1 MHPMNE
7 SELDLQ
13 FLQLIRV
20 NGNMYHLLMSG
31 WTHTDIIKT
40 LSRLA
45 KQGIVKVKDSGTSMT
60 AKGNHYFNNLCKTL
74 GKKGISR
81 YLSPDNQQRIQPMP
95 KETIYIPFRASEE
108 F

>member
-1 MHPMNE
+1 MNE

-20 NGNMYHLLMSG
+20 NGNMYHLLISG
-31 WTHTDIIKT
+31 WSHVDIIKT

-45 KQGIVKVKDSGTSMT
+45 KQGIVKVNDSGTTMT
-60 AKGNHYFNNLCKTL
+60 AKGNQYFNNLCKSL
-74 GKKGISR
+74 EKKGIGR
-81 YLSPDNQQRIQPMP
+81 FLSPDIQHRIKPIP
-95 KETIYIPFRASEE
+95 KEAIYIPFRASEE

>member
-1 MHPMNE
+1 MNE

-13 FLQLIRV
+13 FLQLIRI
-20 NGNMYHLLMSG
+20 NGNMYHLLISG

-45 KQGIVKVKDSGTSMT
+45 KQGIVKVSDSGISMT
-60 AKGNHYFNNLCKTL
+60 TKGNKYFNDLCKFL
-74 GKKGISR
+74 EKKGISR
-81 YLSPDNQQRIQPMP
+81 YLSLDYQHRNLSIP
-95 KETIYIPFRASEE
+95 KEAIYLPFRASEE

>member
-1 MHPMNE
+1 MNE

-20 NGNMYHLLMSG
+20 NGNMYHLLISG
-31 WTHTDIIKT
+31 WSHADIIKT

-45 KQGIVKVKDSGTSMT
+45 KQGIVKVNDSGTTMT
-60 AKGNHYFNNLCKTL
+60 AKGNLYFNNLCKSL
-74 GKKGISR
+74 EKKGIGR
-81 YLSPDNQQRIQPMP
+81 FLSPDIQHRIQSIP
-95 KETIYIPFRASEE
+95 KEAIYVPFRASEE